1 MTGMNNAEA
10 APAVAIGCSI
20 VDVFAERP
28 LSGNQ
33 LAVVRGCSHLDT
45 ATMQAIAL
53 ETNFSETTF
62 VVEEFTDEAR
72 VRIFTPTREL
82 PFAGHPTLGTAWV
95 LGRDRDSYTLDLPAG
110 RVRVT
115 FEAGGIAW
123 MQPPPVEPG
132 DVLSPQSAAALLG
145 LSPADIDNR
154 YPCRFATIGPWFVLI
169 GVKGL
174 DALRR
179 AAVRTDVYDELAGEG
194 VLGVFVFADE
204 AYSDDAHFAARMFHY
219 RGLREDPATGS
230 ANTAF
235 AAYLHSLGVRG
246 GIVVEQ
252 GFEIGRPS
260 RLYLDV
266 AETIR
271 VGGKVRPVLT
281 GHFCY

>member
-1 MTGMNNAEA
+1 MESAQQGSALDCT
-10 APAVAIGCSI
+10 I
-20 VDVFAERP
+20 VDVFAESP

-33 LAVVRGCSHLDT
+33 LAVVRGAGHLDT

-53 ETNFSETTF
+53 EMNFSETTF
-62 VVEEFTDEAR
+62 VVGEFSDEAR
-72 VRIFTPTREL
+72 VRIFTPVREL

-95 LGRDRDSYTLDLPAG
+95 LGRDRDSYTLNLPAG

-115 FEAGGIAW
+115 FEVSGIAW

-132 DVLSPQSAAALLG
+132 NTLSPQSAAALLG
-145 LSPADIDNR
+145 LSRTDIDTR

-179 AAVRTDVYDELAGEG
+179 AAVQTHVYEDLAGTSA
-194 VLGVFVFADE
+194 LAVFVFAE
-204 AYSDDAHFAARMFHY
+204 GAYNDDAHFAARMFHHG
-219 RGLREDPATGS
+219 GLREDPATGS

-235 AAYLHSLGVRG
+235 AAHLRSLGVRG
-246 GIVVEQ
+246 SIVVEQ

-260 RLYLDV
+260 RLYLEV
-266 AETIR
+266 ADTIR

-281 GHFCY
+281 GRFDY

>member
-1 MTGMNNAEA
+1 MN
-10 APAVAIGCSI
+10 CTI

-33 LAVVRGCSHLDT
+33 LAVVRDAIHLDT

-53 ETNFSETTF
+53 ETNFAETTF
-62 VVEEFTDEAR
+62 VVDECPDEAQ

-95 LGRDRDSYTLDLPAG
+95 LGRNRDSYTLNLQAG
-110 RVRVT
+110 CVHVT
-115 FEAGGIAW
+115 FEADNIAW

-132 DVLSPQSAAALLG
+132 DMLSTQSAAALIG
-145 LSPADIDNR
+145 LSPNDIDTR
-154 YPCRFATIGPWFVLI
+154 YPCRFATIGPRFALV

-174 DALRR
+174 GALQR
-179 AAVRTDVYDELAGEG
+179 AKTRSDVYENLVGSDEI
-194 VLGVFVFADE
+194 GVFVFTE
-204 AYSDDAHFAARMFHY
+204 GAYNDDAHFAARMFHH
-219 RGLREDPATGS
+219 RGSREDPATGS

-235 AAYLHSLGVRG
+235 ASHLRSLGGHGR
-246 GIVVEQ
+246 IVVEQ
-252 GFEIGRPS
+252 GFEICRPS

-271 VGGKVRPVLT
+271 VGGKVRPVLS
-281 GHFCY
+281 GRFDF

>member
-1 MTGMNNAEA
+1 MSQAEHA
-10 APAVAIGCSI
+10 SGVGCSI

-28 LSGNQ
+28 LSGNP
-33 LAVVRGCSHLDT
+33 LAVVHGAGHLDVE
-45 ATMQAIAL
+45 TMQAIAL
-53 ETNFSETTF
+53 EMNFSETTF
-62 VVEEFTDEAR
+62 VVEERSDEAR
-72 VRIFTPTREL
+72 VRIFTPVREL

-95 LGRDRDSYTLDLPAG
+95 LGRKRDSCTLELPVG
-110 RVRVT
+110 PVRVT
-115 FEAGGIAW
+115 FEAGGVAW

-132 DVLSPQSAAALLG
+132 DVLGPQSAAALLG
-145 LSPADIDNR
+145 LPPSDIDSR

-169 GVKGL
+169 GVRGL

-194 VLGVFVFADE
+194 VLGVFVFADQ
-204 AYSDDAHFAARMFHY
+204 AYSDDAHFAARMFHH
-219 RGLREDPATGS
+219 RGSREDPATGS

-235 AAYLHSLGVRG
+235 AAHLHSLGNRG
-246 GIVVEQ
+246 RIVVEQ

-271 VGGKVRPVLT
+271 VGGKVRPVMT
-281 GHFCY
+281 GCFNY

>member
-1 MTGMNNAEA
+1 MTGMHGTDSGS
-10 APAVAIGCSI
+10 VVGCSI

-45 ATMQAIAL
+45 ATMQGIAL

-62 VVEEFTDEAR
+62 VVEEFSDEAR

-145 LSPADIDNR
+145 LSPTDIDNR

-174 DALRR
+174 DVLRR
-179 AAVRTDVYDELAGEG
+179 ATVRTDVYDELAGEG
-194 VLGVFVFADE
+194 VLGVFVFAGE
-204 AYSDDAHFAARMFHY
+204 AYSDDAHFAARMFHH

-235 AAYLHSLGVRG
+235 AAHLHSLGVRG

-266 AETIR
+266 ADTIR

-281 GHFCY
+281 GRFDY